1 MASEVTKAFT
11 ADITRALPILD
22 HAQTSHPELMAERG
36 YDATELLRETWDTHG
51 IKPVIDI

>member
-1 MASEVTKAFT
+1 MAWEVTKAST
-11 ADITRALPILD
+11 ADITRAFPILD
-22 HAQTSHPELMAERG
+22 HVQTSHPELMAERG